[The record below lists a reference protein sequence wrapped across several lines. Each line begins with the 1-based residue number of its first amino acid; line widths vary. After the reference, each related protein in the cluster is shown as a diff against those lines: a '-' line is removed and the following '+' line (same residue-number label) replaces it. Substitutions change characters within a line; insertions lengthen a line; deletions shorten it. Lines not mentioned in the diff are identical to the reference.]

1 VTMPLSSHRLV
12 PLLRI
17 VALAMSF
24 GAVPIGAVSAQAN
37 LSSQGFGFPTGQ
49 FSART
54 YGTGGALAEMD
65 PLSPVN
71 PASIA
76 ALGTRLIFFQIEPE
90 FRSVTTNNGTERT
103 TTARYPNVFGALP
116 IQGLVVSLGSSTLL
130 DRTSTTVF
138 NTTQTLSTNE
148 VVPITTRFKVD
159 GAMDDVRLAAGWAP
173 ASWLRVGLGAHA
185 ITGHNL
191 VSITQSFAD
200 SSSFASFTQQRIL
213 GFSGAAVSAG
223 VQFVSK
229 SINAAFSARRGGNLD
244 LTNEDTVLSKAKVPN
259 RFGASIA
266 YTGIA
271 NSAIS
276 IRTSRDDW
284 SSLRGLGTPGLDPV
298 DAWDTSIGAD
308 IAGPRLGDRIVFLR
322 GGFRTRTLPFTAAE
336 NRVKENSVTGGLG
349 TAFAGNRVLM
359 DVAVIRASRSA
370 ALEASERAWTVSL
383 GISVRP

>member
-1 VTMPLSSHRLV
+1 MPLSSHRLV

-76 ALGTRLIFFQIEPE
+76 ALGTRLLFFQIEPE

-229 SINAAFSARRGGNLD
+229 SVNAAFSARRGGNLD
-244 LTNEDTVLSKAKVPN
+244 LTDEDTVLSKAKVPN

-276 IRTSRDDW
+276 IRTSRDNW

-359 DVAVIRASRSA
+359 DVAVIHASRSA

>member
-1 VTMPLSSHRLV
+1 MPLSSYRLV
-12 PLLRI
+12 PILRI
-17 VALAMSF
+17 VALATSF
-24 GAVPIGAVSAQAN
+24 AALPIGAVIAQAN

-76 ALGTRLIFFQIEPE
+76 ALGTRLLFFQIEPE
-90 FRSVTTNNGTERT
+90 FRTVTTNNGTERT

-229 SINAAFSARRGGNLD
+229 SINAAVSARRGGNLD
-244 LTNEDTVLSKAKVPN
+244 LTDEDTVLSKAKVPS

-284 SSLRGLGTPGLDPV
+284 SSLRGLGSPGLDPV

-336 NRVKENSVTGGLG
+336 NRVKENSVTSGVG

-359 DVAVIRASRSA
+359 DLAVIHASRSA

>member
-1 VTMPLSSHRLV
+1 MPLSSYRLV
-12 PLLRI
+12 PILRI
-17 VALAMSF
+17 VALATSI
-24 GAVPIGAVSAQAN
+24 AALPIGAVIAQAN

-76 ALGTRLIFFQIEPE
+76 ALGTRLLFFQIEPE
-90 FRSVTTNNGTERT
+90 FRTVTTNNGTERT

-229 SINAAFSARRGGNLD
+229 SINAAVSARRGGNLD
-244 LTNEDTVLSKAKVPN
+244 LTDEDTVLSKAKVPN

-284 SSLRGLGTPGLDPV
+284 SSLRGLGSPGLDPV

-336 NRVKENSVTGGLG
+336 NRVKENSVTSGVG

-359 DVAVIRASRSA
+359 DLAVIHASRSA

>member
-1 VTMPLSSHRLV
+1 MPLSSYRLV
-12 PLLRI
+12 PILRI
-17 VALAMSF
+17 VALATSF
-24 GAVPIGAVSAQAN
+24 AALPIGAVIAQAN

-76 ALGTRLIFFQIEPE
+76 ALGTRLLFFQIEPE
-90 FRSVTTNNGTERT
+90 FRTVTTNNGTERT

-229 SINAAFSARRGGNLD
+229 SINAAVSARRGGNLD
-244 LTNEDTVLSKAKVPN
+244 LTDEDTVLSKAKVPN

-284 SSLRGLGTPGLDPV
+284 SSLRGLGSPGLDPV

-336 NRVKENSVTGGLG
+336 NRVKENSVTSGVG

-359 DVAVIRASRSA
+359 DLAVIHASRSA

>member
-1 VTMPLSSHRLV
+1 MPLSSYRLV
-12 PLLRI
+12 PILRI
-17 VALAMSF
+17 VALATSF
-24 GAVPIGAVSAQAN
+24 AALPIGAVIAQAN

-76 ALGTRLIFFQIEPE
+76 ALGTRLLFFQIEPE
-90 FRSVTTNNGTERT
+90 FRTVTTNNGTERT

-229 SINAAFSARRGGNLD
+229 SINAAVSARRGGNLD
-244 LTNEDTVLSKAKVPN
+244 LTDEDTVLSKAKVPN

-284 SSLRGLGTPGLDPV
+284 SSLRGLGSPGLDPV

-336 NRVKENSVTGGLG
+336 NRVKENSVTGGVG

-359 DVAVIRASRSA
+359 DLAVIHASRSA

>member
-1 VTMPLSSHRLV
+1 MPLSSHRLA
-12 PLLRI
+12 PILRA
-17 VALAMSF
+17 VALATSF
-24 GAVPIGAVSAQAN
+24 TALPIGAAIAQAN
-37 LSSQGFGFPTGQ
+37 LSSQGFGFPPGQ

-54 YGTGGALAEMD
+54 HGTGGALAEMD

-76 ALGTRLIFFQIEPE
+76 ALGTRLLFFQIEPE

-116 IQGLVVSLGSSTLL
+116 IQGLVLSLGSSTLL

-148 VVPITTRFKVD
+148 VVPITTRFRVD

-229 SINAAFSARRGGNLD
+229 SVNAAFSARRGGNLD
-244 LTNEDTVLSKAKVPN
+244 LTDEDTVLSKAKVPN

-276 IRTSRDDW
+276 VRTSRDDW
-284 SSLRGLGTPGLDPV
+284 SSLRGLGSPGLRPV

-336 NRVKENSVTGGLG
+336 NRVKENSITGGFG

-359 DVAVIRASRSA
+359 DLAVIHASRSA

>member
-1 VTMPLSSHRLV
+1 MPA
-12 PLLRI
+12 LRASFMA
-17 VALAMSF
+17 VALVMTPLVA
-24 GAVPIGAVSAQAN
+24 AAAQSN

-54 YGTGGALAEMD
+54 HGTGGALAEMD

-76 ALGTRLIFFQIEPE
+76 ALGTRLVFFQIEPE
-90 FRSVTTNNGTERT
+90 FRSVTTSGGTERT

-116 IQGLVVSLGSSTLL
+116 ISGLVVSLGASTLL

-138 NTTQTLSTNE
+138 NTTQVLSTNE
-148 VVPITTRFKVD
+148 TVPITTRFRVD
-159 GAMDDVRLAAGWAP
+159 GAMDDVRLAAGWNP
-173 ASWLRVGLGAHA
+173 ASWLRLGLGAHA

-200 SSSFASFTQQRIL
+200 SLTFASFTQQRVL
-213 GFSGAAVSAG
+213 GFSGGAVSAG
-223 VQFVSK
+223 VQFVTK
-229 SINAAFSARRGGNLD
+229 SFNAAFSGRRGASLSLSD
-244 LTNEDTVLSKAKVPN
+244 EDTVLSKARVPD

-271 NSAIS
+271 NSAIA
-276 IRTSRDDW
+276 IRTSRDTW
-284 SSLRGLGTPGLDPV
+284 SSLRGLGAPGLNPV

-308 IAGPRLGDRIVFLR
+308 LAGPRFGERILFLR
-322 GGFRTRTLPFTAAE
+322 GGFRTRTLPFTAADAKV
-336 NRVKENSVTGGLG
+336 RENSITGGLG
-349 TAFAGNRVLM
+349 TAFAGNRVLA
-359 DVAVIRASRSA
+359 DVALIHATRSA
-370 ALEASERAWTVSL
+370 ALDASERAWTVSI

>member
-1 VTMPLSSHRLV
+1 MLLSFHRLMPV
-12 PLLRI
+12 VRTLVLATAFA
-17 VALAMSF
+17 VA
-24 GAVPIGAVSAQAN
+24 PIGAAIAQAN

-76 ALGTRLIFFQIEPE
+76 ALGTRLLFFQIEPE
-90 FRSVTTNNGTERT
+90 FRSVTSNNGTERT

-159 GAMDDVRLAAGWAP
+159 GAMDDVRLGAGWAP
-173 ASWLRVGLGAHA
+173 ARWLRLGLGAHA

-213 GFSGAAVSAG
+213 GFSGGAVSAG

-229 SINAAFSARRGGNLD
+229 SINAAFSARRCGNLD
-244 LTNEDTVLSKAKVPN
+244 LTDEDTVLSKAKVPN

-276 IRTSRDDW
+276 IRTSRDEW
-284 SSLRGLGTPGLDPV
+284 SSLRGLGAPGLNPV

-308 IAGPRLGDRIVFLR
+308 MAGPRLGERIVFLR
-322 GGFRTRTLPFTAAE
+322 GGFRTRTLPFTAAD
-336 NRVKENSVTGGLG
+336 NRVKENSITGGLG

-359 DVAVIRASRSA
+359 DLAVIHASRSA
-370 ALEASERAWTVSL
+370 ALQASERAWTLSL
-383 GISVRP
+383 GISIRP

>member
-1 VTMPLSSHRLV
+1 MPLSSHRLA
-12 PLLRI
+12 PILRA
-17 VALAMSF
+17 VALATSF
-24 GAVPIGAVSAQAN
+24 TALPIGAAIAQAN
-37 LSSQGFGFPTGQ
+37 LSSQGFGFPPGQ

-54 YGTGGALAEMD
+54 HGTGGALAEMD

-76 ALGTRLIFFQIEPE
+76 ALGTRLLFFQIEPE

-116 IQGLVVSLGSSTLL
+116 IQGLVLSLGSSTLL

-148 VVPITTRFKVD
+148 VVPITTRFRVD

-229 SINAAFSARRGGNLD
+229 SVNAAFSARRGGNLD
-244 LTNEDTVLSKAKVPN
+244 LTDEDTVLSKAKVPN

-276 IRTSRDDW
+276 VRTSRDDW
-284 SSLRGLGTPGLDPV
+284 SSLRGLGSPGLNPV

-336 NRVKENSVTGGLG
+336 NRVKENSITGGFG

-359 DVAVIRASRSA
+359 DLAVIHASRSA

>member
-1 VTMPLSSHRLV
+1 MPLSSYRLV
-12 PLLRI
+12 PILRI
-17 VALAMSF
+17 VALATSI
-24 GAVPIGAVSAQAN
+24 AALPIGAVIAQAN

-76 ALGTRLIFFQIEPE
+76 ALGTRLLFFQIEPE
-90 FRSVTTNNGTERT
+90 FRTVTTNNGTERT

-229 SINAAFSARRGGNLD
+229 SLNAAVSARRGGNLD
-244 LTNEDTVLSKAKVPN
+244 LTDEDTVLSKAKVPN

-284 SSLRGLGTPGLDPV
+284 SSLRGLGSPGLDPV

-336 NRVKENSVTGGLG
+336 NRVKENSVTGGVG

-359 DVAVIRASRSA
+359 DLAVIHASRSA

>member
-1 VTMPLSSHRLV
+1 MPLSSHRLA
-12 PLLRI
+12 PILR
-17 VALAMSF
+17 ALALATSF
-24 GAVPIGAVSAQAN
+24 AALPIGAAIAQAN

-76 ALGTRLIFFQIEPE
+76 ALSTRLLFFQIEPE

-103 TTARYPNVFGALP
+103 TTARYPNVFGAMP

-148 VVPITTRFKVD
+148 VVPITTRFRVD

-244 LTNEDTVLSKAKVPN
+244 LTDEDTVLSKAKVPN

-276 IRTSRDDW
+276 VRTSRDEW
-284 SSLRGLGTPGLDPV
+284 SSLRGLGSPGLNPV

-336 NRVKENSVTGGLG
+336 NRVKENSITGGFG

-359 DVAVIRASRSA
+359 DLAVIHASRSA

-383 GISVRP
+383 GISIRP

>member
-1 VTMPLSSHRLV
+1 MPLSSYRLV
-12 PLLRI
+12 PILRI
-17 VALAMSF
+17 VALATSI
-24 GAVPIGAVSAQAN
+24 AALPIGAVIAQAN

-76 ALGTRLIFFQIEPE
+76 ALGTRLLFFQIEPE
-90 FRSVTTNNGTERT
+90 FRTVTTNNGTERT

-229 SINAAFSARRGGNLD
+229 SINAAVSARRGGNLD
-244 LTNEDTVLSKAKVPN
+244 LTDEDTVLSKAKVPS

-284 SSLRGLGTPGLDPV
+284 SSLRGLGSPGLDPV

-336 NRVKENSVTGGLG
+336 NRVKENSVTSGVG

-359 DVAVIRASRSA
+359 DLAVIHASRSA

>member
-1 VTMPLSSHRLV
+1 MPLSSYRLV
-12 PLLRI
+12 PILRI
-17 VALAMSF
+17 VALATSI
-24 GAVPIGAVSAQAN
+24 AALPIGAVIAQAN

-76 ALGTRLIFFQIEPE
+76 ALGTRLLFFQIEPE
-90 FRSVTTNNGTERT
+90 FRTVTTNNGTERT

-229 SINAAFSARRGGNLD
+229 SINAAVSARRGGNLD
-244 LTNEDTVLSKAKVPN
+244 LTDEDTVLSKAKVPN

-284 SSLRGLGTPGLDPV
+284 SSLRGLGSPGLDPV

-336 NRVKENSVTGGLG
+336 NRVKENSVTGGVG

-359 DVAVIRASRSA
+359 DLAVIHASRSA